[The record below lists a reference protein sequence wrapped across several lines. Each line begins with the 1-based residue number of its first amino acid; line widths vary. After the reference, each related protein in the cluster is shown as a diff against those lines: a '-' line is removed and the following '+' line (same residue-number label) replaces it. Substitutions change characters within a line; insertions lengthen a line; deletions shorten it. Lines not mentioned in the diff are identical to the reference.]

1 MFMLNL
7 RSMTNAENDL
17 WGQGILFTER
27 VTAELDYEEFSGTHL
42 IPSLI
47 VEVYVLASLI
57 SLQ

>member
-1 MFMLNL
+1 MVSL
-7 RSMTNAENDL
+7 
-17 WGQGILFTER
+17 
-27 VTAELDYEEFSGTHL
+27 LDYEEFSGTHL